1 MNEMKEARGVMKKQ
15 GMVTAVFH
23 NKEHALEAY
32 QSLIERGYGPGEIR
46 LLMSAETHHSEF
58 GTAIDF
64 SPGGNGFFDH
74 PQSIAPAH
82 ESVREVI
89 SVDSII
95 DAGIPAD
102 RALAYDGELKSGAV
116 VIAVMPKG
124 PTDRYTI
131 GQYWRQA
138 HGESIFGDDE
148 DF

>member
-1 MNEMKEARGVMKKQ
+1 MREMKAARGVTKKQ
-15 GMVTAVFH
+15 GMVSAVFH

-46 LLMSAETHHSEF
+46 LLMSGETHHSEF
-58 GTAIDF
+58 GTALDF

-74 PQSIAPAH
+74 PQSVAPAH
-82 ESVREVI
+82 ESIREV
-89 SVDSII
+89 SSIENI
-95 DAGIPAD
+95 KSAGIPDD
-102 RALAYDGELKSGAV
+102 RALIYDGELKAGAI

-138 HGESIFGDDE
+138 HGESIYGDDE